1 MVAPFPTQLHGT
13 LKERKRPSFGGT
25 QRWHHQPLLW
35 LPHLECNTWVTV
47 KHHAQP
53 HWRWAPSPQ
62 PPCTTQRDATVS
74 LRTHQPVCC
83 VLEEVLSVGSV
94 ADIFPIGGQHH
105 HGLHVAPGQV
115 VILATWR
122 AQRWVSSGY
131 QVGSRHPPGGGRSS
145 APGSFRDPVCNEVQ
159 KCTRTHLQPLLWS
172 GEARK
177 QRHDP
182 GVLKASDPRAP
193 REPGKGH
200 PKVPALP

>member
-1 MVAPFPTQLHGT
+1 MGAHRGGITSPCCGSHTSNVTPGSPSNTTPNPTGDGLHP
-13 LKERKRPSFGGT
+13 PS
-25 QRWHHQPLLW
+25 
-35 LPHLECNTWVTV
+35 
-47 KHHAQP
+47 
-53 HWRWAPSPQ
+53 

-74 LRTHQPVCC
+74 PCTHQPVCC

-182 GVLKASDPRAP
+182 SRSD
-193 REPGKGH
+193 EGI
-200 PKVPALP
+200 